1 MEPTL
6 PGPTLPGLEPTVF
19 HKLLIANRGE
29 IACRIA
35 RTAHRLGL
43 EVVAVYS
50 DVDAGARHV
59 RLADESWPI
68 GPAPAQK
75 SYLNGRAMLDV
86 ARKCGADAIHPGY
99 GFLSE
104 SAEFATACATAGIV
118 FVGPSPAAIAAMGE
132 KAAAKERMRRAGI
145 PVLAGYHGE
154 DQALAALERRGR
166 KLGFPLIVKPSGG
179 GGGKGMRI
187 VQNAEELRGAL
198 EASRRIAENAFGDER
213 LLLERY
219 LPAARH
225 VEVQVLADQ
234 RGSVL
239 HLLERDCSIQRRHQK
254 LIEEAPAPGLDERP
268 RSAMANAACAVAR
281 EVAYTGAGTV
291 EFLLDGADFYFMEMN
306 TRLQVEHGVTE
317 AVTGL
322 DLVEWQL
329 RIAAGEPLA
338 LAQEE
343 IAAQGHAIE
352 VRVCAEDP
360 AQDFLPGS
368 GRLRLAAWPRAD
380 AAVRVDA
387 GFDTGDVVPPDY
399 DSLLAKIIVHG
410 PTRAA
415 AIARLRDALEET
427 RIAGVPTNVEWL
439 AAALEIPAFRSG
451 AFSTEFVAHHHT
463 SLIARSDDGMLVPFA
478 AAAEAF
484 TLQGAGAPASP
495 WTLADGFRL
504 GEAAPIEVRLLA
516 PAGGTS
522 AEVWV
527 RGRSSVEVLANGV
540 ALSIE
545 RVPTDG
551 KLLEMRSE
559 VRGGFAQALV
569 VSDRIDVWQG
579 SRHVEFRVVNVDS
592 AGSAARHPVGSLATA
607 LPGVVVAV
615 NVADGERVSAGQPLL
630 VVEAMKMEHA
640 ICAPRAGAVA
650 AVHVRVGDRVKEGDT
665 LVTLEP
671 PTQ

>member
-1 MEPTL
+1 M
-6 PGPTLPGLEPTVF
+6 F

-43 EVVAVYS
+43 EAVAVYS
-50 DVDAGARHV
+50 EADAGARHV

-68 GPAPAQK
+68 GPAPAQE
-75 SYLNGRAMLDV
+75 SYLNGRAMLEV
-86 ARKCGADAIHPGY
+86 AQKCGADAIHPGY

-104 SAEFATACATAGIV
+104 SAEFAAACATAGIV
-118 FVGPSPAAIAAMGE
+118 FIGPSPAAIAAMGE
-132 KAAAKERMRRAGI
+132 KAEAKERMHRAGV

-179 GGGKGMRI
+179 GGGKGMQI
-187 VQNAEELRGAL
+187 VQKAEELRGAL
-198 EASRRIAENAFGDER
+198 EASRRIAASAFGDER

-234 RGSVL
+234 HGSVL

-254 LIEEAPAPGLDERP
+254 LIEEAPAPGLDERL

-306 TRLQVEHGVTE
+306 TRLQVEHAVTE

-338 LAQEE
+338 LGQEG
-343 IAAQGHAIE
+343 IAAHGHAIE

-360 AQDFLPGS
+360 AHDFLPGS
-368 GRLRLAAWPRAD
+368 GRLRLAAWPRVD
-380 AAVRVDA
+380 ASVRVDA

-399 DSLLAKIIVHG
+399 DSLLAKIIVHS
-410 PTRAA
+410 PTRAT

-439 AAALEIPAFRSG
+439 AAALEIPEFRSG
-451 AFSTEFVAHHHT
+451 TFSTEFVARHHT
-463 SLIARSDDGMLVPFA
+463 SLIARSDGMLASFA

-484 TLQGAGAPASP
+484 ALQDVAAPASP
-495 WTLADGFRL
+495 WDLPDGFRL

-516 PAGGTS
+516 PAGTTS
-522 AEVWV
+522 AEVWL
-527 RGRSSVEVLANGV
+527 RGRSRVEVLANGV
-540 ALSIE
+540 PLSIE

-551 KLLEMRSE
+551 TLLEMRSE

-579 SRHVEFRVVNVDS
+579 SRHAEFRVVNVDS
-592 AGSAARHPVGSLATA
+592 AGSAARRPVGNLAAT

-615 NVADGERVSAGQPLL
+615 HVAEGEPVSAGQPLL

-640 ICAPRAGAVA
+640 ICAPRAGAVTT
-650 AVHVRVGDRVKEGDT
+650 VHVRVGDRVKEGDT
-665 LVTLEP
+665 LVTMEP
-671 PTQ
+671 PTR